1 MSDALHLTL
10 VTPGQATQAIS
21 AQLVPFCRAL
31 WQDGERVSLVA
42 QREEDARSI
51 QQLRYYWGPMLG
63 DISEQASINGQK
75 YAKDAWHEL
84 GKRQFLPRRVTKAKV
99 AGKARPV
106 VSVSLG
112 STKGLSV
119 KRMSAYIEQFQAW
132 AITDLGVQFSERKW
146 ENYRNGG

>member
-1 MSDALHLTL
+1 VSEQALSVLWINPQQAGANL
-10 VTPGQATQAIS
+10 NGQVVPWCKERMAEGKRIVAS
-21 AQLVPFCRAL
+21 FQL
-31 WQDGERVSLVA
+31 
-42 QREEDARSI
+42 EEDARSI

-75 YAKDAWHEL
+75 YPKDAWHEL

-119 KRMSAYIEQFQAW
+119 RRMSAYIEQFQAW
-132 AITDLGVQFSERKW
+132 AITDLGVVFSERKW
-146 ENYRNGG
+146 ENYR